1 MAFQFNGLYNLISRN
16 KDIIFDSYGNNNNLE
31 DINGCVYQ
39 YRDNSIIAITK
50 SGELYSLDK
59 DDEIFKLDFDY
70 NIDSIELTDDIN
82 LVMIFIRLYEN
93 ESTKCKV
100 KLHGMF
106 SYIESRKNEIF
117 GKANYL
123 DRLKYNNIYYKITSG
138 MIIAICDF
146 GLYGLLEDDSL
157 VVLDLNEEP
166 VRNMVIGEDNRIAAV
181 FLDLIRNNWI
191 SGDCN
196 I

>member
-1 MAFQFNGLYNLISRN
+1 MAFQFNGLYNLISKN

-31 DINGCVYQ
+31 DINGCVYR

-50 SGELYSLDK
+50 SGEFYSLDK
-59 DDEIFKLDFDY
+59 DDEIFKLDFNY

-82 LVMIFIRLYEN
+82 LVMIFMRLYEN
-93 ESTKCKV
+93 ELSKCKV
-100 KLHGMF
+100 KLPGMF
-106 SYIESRKNEIF
+106 SYIKNHRNDTF
-117 GKANYL
+117 GEANYF
-123 DRLKYNNIYYKITSG
+123 DRLKYNNTYYKITDG
-138 MIIAICDF
+138 MIIAESDF

-166 VRNMVIGEDNRIAAV
+166 VRNVDIDEDNRIATA

-191 SGDCN
+191 SSDCN
-196 I
+196 V